1 LNHSCSPDPAGVSV
15 QRDWIGWLPEC
26 KQDAFDRHARE
37 LEARYQMLSVTLD
50 DAIRLHNH
58 GSEFQALQD
67 ISLVSAL
74 CGRLTLYLECM
85 LGSLEARVK
94 DDALIPNV
102 APLDPA
108 NFLRRQDKYL
118 ARKCCLLSR
127 ILLTQRSGFLFKS
140 NVLREMVGYL
150 GNDFYAL
157 AETLLAGTAR
167 AAHPKLWSCLDT
179 GHFDLNT
186 CLRETL
192 IMLRCFL
199 RVLPES
205 QVLGFQD
212 NIAARMAAPGA
223 PDSAARITS
232 SIFQHPT
239 SA

>member
-1 LNHSCSPDPAGVSV
+1 LNHSCPRDSAGVSV

-26 KQDAFDRHARE
+26 KQDTFDRHARE
-37 LEARYQMLSVTLD
+37 LEARYLILSVTLD
-50 DAIRLHNH
+50 DAIRLYNH

-67 ISLVSAL
+67 ISLVPAL

-85 LGSLEARVK
+85 LGSLEAWVS
-94 DDALIPNV
+94 DDTLIPNV
-102 APLDPA
+102 VPLDPA
-108 NFLRRQDKYL
+108 NFLRRHDKYL

-140 NVLREMVGYL
+140 NVLREMVCYL
-150 GNDFYAL
+150 GKDFCAL
-157 AETLLAGTAR
+157 AEILLAGTAR
-167 AAHPKLWSCLDT
+167 AACPKLWSGLDT

-199 RVLPES
+199 RVLPEI
-205 QVLGFQD
+205 QVLGFQ
-212 NIAARMAAPGA
+212 NNLAVRMAAPEI
-223 PDSAARITS
+223 PDSTARIAS
-232 SIFQHPT
+232 SVFHHPT

>member
-1 LNHSCSPDPAGVSV
+1 LNHSCSRDSAGVSV

-26 KQDAFDRHARE
+26 KQDTFDRHARE
-37 LEARYQMLSVTLD
+37 LEARYHMLSVTLD
-50 DAIRLHNH
+50 DAICLHNQ

-108 NFLRRQDKYL
+108 NFLRRHDKYL

-140 NVLREMVGYL
+140 NVLGEMVCYL
-150 GNDFYAL
+150 GNDFCAL
-157 AETLLAGTAR
+157 AATLLAGAARTAC
-167 AAHPKLWSCLDT
+167 PKLWSGLDA

-205 QVLGFQD
+205 QVLGFQND
-212 NIAARMAAPGA
+212 IAARMAAPEA
-223 PDSAARITS
+223 PDSAVRIAS
-232 SIFQHPT
+232 SVFQHPT